1 MKIRTKLLLA
11 LSTLPI
17 VLIVLIGAGLIQI
30 NHLNIASNVIE
41 DNYDASILAGQIR
54 ADIKDERILLRN
66 LVIFTDEVTIQEE
79 IHQLRLINEN
89 IKKNIS
95 ILESKISTKDQVE
108 ATERLIKINDD
119 FNVYKERLLTFV
131 SEDKKEEARALIKE
145 NSKHLDDQLTN
156 VIADITDSFN
166 DELGASLNTMKKD
179 SQRDIIISSVLL
191 ALCIM
196 LVLWILYKSIWTL
209 STRLNKMSSIMSNVA
224 NGNTDL
230 NTKVEVLSNDE
241 IDEVARSFNQMGDS
255 LIEQMKKQQELT
267 WTKTN
272 IADITT
278 SLSGVH
284 DLETLGSTFL
294 SKVVPTVEAAHAV
307 LYVIDIDAKNEDIM
321 YKLLSSY
328 AFKERKHVTN
338 TIQAG
343 EGLIGQAILEKSP
356 IILTDVPSD
365 YVRVSSGLGEA
376 APLNLYV
383 LPIIFEREVKAVLE
397 IASFKPFNETQQNF
411 LEELMHDAGTII
423 ESVMSRIQLAN
434 LLEESQ
440 MLMEEIQAQSEE
452 LQSQQEELRAANEE
466 LEEQTS
472 ALRQSEEKL
481 QIQQEELE
489 QTNADLEEKAKSLE
503 VQNKNFERV
512 NREVEK
518 ARAELEAKAE
528 QLALSSTYKSEFLAN
543 MSHELRTPLNSLLIL
558 SKLLADN
565 PEQNLSPKQVEYS
578 KTIYS
583 SGQDLLL
590 LINDILDLA
599 KIESGK
605 MSVNLSN
612 VMYKDIVD
620 FVEKNFRPVA
630 DKKGLSLKI
639 QLKHDLP
646 PFIYSDEARIQQV
659 LKNLLSNAFKFTE
672 QGEVKVDIS
681 KANHH
686 DMIAF
691 SVTDTGI
698 GISKDKQDIIFE
710 AFQQAD
716 GTTSRK
722 YGGTGLGLSISRE
735 SAALL
740 GGEIMVESTEG
751 VGSTFTFYVGNYK
764 NEINHNIKVGQDEA
778 AVSIETST
786 LQLGT
791 SEQHQSHSDRP
802 KAENSHIKRLL
813 IVDDDLRQR
822 NSIMEL
828 ISDMDFIM
836 KSVSTGQEVIEQLKV
851 NKFDCLIL
859 DLGLKD
865 TSGFDLIERICEE
878 NHEIK
883 VFVYTGRD
891 LTLKEEMQLNK
902 HAHTII
908 IKNEHSPQ
916 RLKAELQL
924 YLSESSQS
932 DEKDHLSNIEE
943 LSKNKELKGK
953 KVLLVDDDVR
963 NVFAI
968 SSILET
974 SGMEVIF
981 AENGLE
987 SLELLQDRTDIDIV
1001 LMDIMMPEMD
1011 GYEAIERIR
1020 KVPDNKT
1027 LPIIA
1032 VTAKAMKEDREKCL
1046 AVGASDYLVKPVD
1059 PDQLISLIKV
1069 WLYNGERDN

>member
-11 LSTLPI
+11 LSTLPV
-17 VLIVLIGAGLIQI
+17 VLIVLIVTGWIQI
-30 NHLNIASNVIE
+30 SHLTNASKVLE

-54 ADIKDERILLRN
+54 ADIKDEGLLVRN
-66 LVIFTDEVTIQEE
+66 LVIFTETESIQEE
-79 IHQLRLINEN
+79 IDQLRLESEA

-95 ILESKISTKDQVE
+95 LLESKISTKDQEE
-108 ATERLIKINDD
+108 ATARLIKINND
-119 FNVYKERLLTFV
+119 FNAYIEEVITFA
-131 SEDKKEEARALIKE
+131 SENKKEEALALINE
-145 NSKHLDDQLTN
+145 SSKPFHDQVTK
-156 VIADITDSFN
+156 VIADLSASFEA
-166 DELGASLNTMKKD
+166 ELGTSLSTMTNNF
-179 SQRDIIISSVLL
+179 QRDIIISSIIL

-224 NGNTDL
+224 NGKTDL

-241 IDEVARSFNQMGDS
+241 IDDVARSFNRMGET
-255 LIEQMKKQQELT
+255 LLEQMQKEQELT

-272 IADITT
+272 LADITT

-284 DLETLGSTFL
+284 DLETLGRTFL
-294 SKVVPTVEAAHAV
+294 SKVIPTVEAAHAV
-307 LYVIDIDAKNEDIM
+307 FYVKDMDPKSEDKM
-321 YKLLSSY
+321 YKLLASY
-328 AFKERKHVTN
+328 AFKKRKHVTN

-343 EGLIGQAILEKSP
+343 EGLIGQVILEKSP

-365 YVRVSSGLGEA
+365 YVQVSSGLGEA
-376 APLNLYV
+376 TPLNLYV
-383 LPIIFEREVKAVLE
+383 LPIIFEGDVKAVLE
-397 IASFKPFNETQQNF
+397 IASFKPFNETQQSF
-411 LEELMHDAGTII
+411 LEELMHDAGIII
-423 ESVMSRIQLAN
+423 ESVMGRIQLAN

-452 LQSQQEELRAANEE
+452 LQSQQEELRATNEE

-472 ALRQSEEKL
+472 ALRQSEETL
-481 QIQQEELE
+481 RIQQEELE
-489 QTNADLEEKAKSLE
+489 QTNVELEEKAKSLE
-503 VQNKNFERV
+503 VQNMNFEIV

-518 ARAELEAKAE
+518 ARVELEVKAE
-528 QLALSSTYKSEFLAN
+528 QLALSSKYKSEFLAN

-565 PEQNLSPKQVEYS
+565 PEQNLSAKQVEYS
-578 KTIYS
+578 RTIYS

-605 MSVNLSN
+605 MRVNLSN
-612 VMYKDIVD
+612 VIYKDIVE
-620 FVEKNFRPVA
+620 FVEMNFRPVA
-630 DKKGLSLKI
+630 DEKGLSFHI
-639 QLKHDLP
+639 QIQDDLP

-672 QGEVKVDIS
+672 QGEVKLEIS
-681 KANHH
+681 KTN
-686 DMIAF
+686 DVDRIAF
-691 SVTDTGI
+691 SVIDTGI
-698 GISKDKQDIIFE
+698 GISKEKQDLIFE

-735 SAALL
+735 IAALL

-764 NEINHNIKVGQDEA
+764 NEVNETMGMGQDEA

-791 SEQHQSHSDRP
+791 NESHQSHSEQP
-802 KAENSHIKRLL
+802 IAENSPIKRLL

-822 NSIMEL
+822 NSLMEL
-828 ISDMDFIM
+828 ISEMDFIM
-836 KSVSTGQEVIEQLKV
+836 KAVSTGREAIEELKV
-851 NKFDCLIL
+851 NKFDCMIL
-859 DLGLKD
+859 DLGLTD
-865 TSGFDLIERICEE
+865 TSGFDLLERIMED

-891 LTLKEEMQLNK
+891 LTIKEEMQLNK
-902 HAHTII
+902 YAHTII
-908 IKNEHSPQ
+908 IKNEHSPK

-932 DEKDHLSNIEE
+932 DEKDHSFMKEE
-943 LSKNKELKGK
+943 LGKNKVLKGN

-974 SGMEVIF
+974 SGMEMIF

-987 SLELLQDRTDIDIV
+987 SLELLQDHTDIDLV

-1020 KVPDNKT
+1020 KMPDHKN

-1046 AVGASDYLVKPVD
+1046 EVGASDYLVKPVD

-1069 WLYNGERDN
+1069 WLYDGEGNH

>member
-17 VLIVLIGAGLIQI
+17 VLIVLIVTGWIQI
-30 NHLNIASNVIE
+30 SHLTNASKVIK

-54 ADIKDERILLRN
+54 ADIKDEGLMLRN
-66 LVIFTDEVTIQEE
+66 LVIFTDAEAIQEE
-79 IHQLRLINEN
+79 IDQLRLEREGIKNN
-89 IKKNIS
+89 IIL
-95 ILESKISTKDQVE
+95 LESKISTKDQAE
-108 ATERLIKINDD
+108 ATERLIKISDN
-119 FNVYKERLLTFV
+119 FNVYIDKVITFA
-131 SEDKKEEARALIKE
+131 SEDKNEEARALINE
-145 NSKHLDDQLTN
+145 SSKPLHDQLTT
-156 VIADITDSFN
+156 VIADITASFN
-166 DELGASLNTMKKD
+166 DELGASLNAMTID
-179 SQRDIIISSVLL
+179 YQRDIVISSVLL

-196 LVLWILYKSIWTL
+196 LVLWILYKSIWTF
-209 STRLNKMSSIMSNVA
+209 STRLNNLSSIMRNVA

-230 NTKVEVLSNDE
+230 NTKVEVHSNDE
-241 IDEVARSFNQMGDS
+241 IDDVARSFNQMGES
-255 LIEQMKKQQELT
+255 LFEQRQKEQELT

-278 SLSGVH
+278 SLNGVH
-284 DLETLGSTFL
+284 DLETLGRIFL
-294 SKVVPTVEAAHAV
+294 SKVIPTVEAAHAV
-307 LYVIDIDAKNEDIM
+307 FYVKDMNPKNEDHM

-328 AFKERKHVTN
+328 AFKNRKHVTN
-338 TIQAG
+338 TIMAG
-343 EGLIGQAILEKSP
+343 EGLIGQVILEKSP
-356 IILTDVPSD
+356 IILTEVPSD
-365 YVRVSSGLGEA
+365 YVQVSSGLGEA
-376 APLNLYV
+376 TPLSLYV
-383 LPIIFEREVKAVLE
+383 LPIIFEGDIKAVLE
-397 IASFKPFNETQQNF
+397 IASFKPFNETQQSF
-411 LEELMHDAGTII
+411 LEELMHDAGIII

-452 LQSQQEELRAANEE
+452 LQSQQEELRATNEE

-472 ALRQSEEKL
+472 ALRLSEETL

-503 VQNKNFERV
+503 EQNKNFERV

-518 ARAELEAKAE
+518 ARVELEVKAE
-528 QLALSSTYKSEFLAN
+528 QLALSSKYKSEFLAN

-565 PEQNLSPKQVEYS
+565 PEKNLSSKQVEYS
-578 KTIYS
+578 RTIYS

-605 MSVNLSN
+605 MRVNVSN
-612 VMYKDIVD
+612 VMYNDIVD

-630 DKKGLSLKI
+630 NEKGLSFKI
-639 QLKHDLP
+639 QIKEDLP

-672 QGEVKVDIS
+672 QGEVKLDIS
-681 KANHH
+681 KTNHQ

-698 GISKDKQDIIFE
+698 GISKEKQDLIFE

-735 SAALL
+735 IAALL

-751 VGSTFTFYVGNYK
+751 VGSTFTFYAGNYK
-764 NEINHNIKVGQDEA
+764 NEINDSFGIGQAEA

-791 SEQHQSHSDRP
+791 SEQHQTHSEQP
-802 KAENSHIKRLL
+802 MAENSHIKRVL

-836 KSVSTGQEVIEQLKV
+836 KAVSTGKEVIEQLKV
-851 NKFDCLIL
+851 NKFDCMIL
-859 DLGLKD
+859 DLGLND
-865 TSGFDLIERICEE
+865 TSGFDLIERINEE
-878 NHEIK
+878 NHPIK

-924 YLSESSQS
+924 YLSESSHS
-932 DEKDHLSNIEE
+932 NEMDHFSNKVE

-987 SLELLQDRTDIDIV
+987 SLELLQDRTDIDLV

-1020 KVPDNKT
+1020 KMPDHKN

-1046 AVGASDYLVKPVD
+1046 NVGASDYLVKPVE
-1059 PDQLISLIKV
+1059 PNQLISLITV
-1069 WLYNGERDN
+1069 WLYSGKGDN